1 MSEELHRD
9 IGRIEGKIDSIL
21 ANQDDFKYT
30 FERHDN
36 RLKHL
41 ENHQMKTL
49 GAFGVIIFLFNCIWD
64 FVKDKLHS

>member
-1 MSEELHRD
+1 MTAKLSRD
-9 IGRIEGKIDSIL
+9 IGRIEGKIDAIL
-21 ANQDDFKYT
+21 DNQSEFKAT
-30 FERHDN
+30 FEKHDN

-49 GAFGVIIFLFNCIWD
+49 GAFGVIIFLFNCILD

>member
-1 MSEELHRD
+1 MTTKLNRD

-21 ANQDDFKYT
+21 SNQNEFKAT
-30 FERHDN
+30 FEKHDN

-49 GAFGVIIFLFNCIWD
+49 GAFSVIIFAFNWLWD
-64 FVKDKLHS
+64 FVKDKFHS

>member
-1 MSEELHRD
+1 MTQKLHRD

-21 ANQDDFKYT
+21 ENQNEFKST
-30 FERHDN
+30 FEKHDN

-49 GAFGVIIFLFNCIWD
+49 GAFGVIIFLFNFIWD

>member
-21 ANQDDFKYT
+21 ENQNEFKYT
-30 FERHDN
+30 FEKHDN

-49 GAFGVIIFLFNCIWD
+49 GAFGVIIFVFNRIWD
-64 FVKDKLHS
+64 FIKDKLHS

>member
-9 IGRIEGKIDSIL
+9 IGRIEGKIDAIL
-21 ANQDDFKYT
+21 ANQDEFKYT
-30 FERHDN
+30 FEKHDN

-49 GAFGVIIFLFNCIWD
+49 GAFGVIIFVFNRIWD
-64 FVKDKLHS
+64 FVKDKIHS

>member
-9 IGRIEGKIDSIL
+9 IGRIEGKIDAIL
-21 ANQDDFKYT
+21 ANQDEFKYT
-30 FERHDN
+30 FEKHDN

-49 GAFGVIIFLFNCIWD
+49 GAFGVIVFLFNSIWD
-64 FVKDKLHS
+64 FVKDKIHS

>member
-1 MSEELHRD
+1 MSQQLHRN
-9 IGRIEGKIDSIL
+9 IGRIEGKIDAIL
-21 ANQDDFKYT
+21 ENQSDFKAT
-30 FERHDN
+30 FSKHDD